1 MLTTYHTL
9 CTEFYDLEEHKNH
22 ALALDF
28 FLAKAKQIGGQ
39 ILEPMCGSGRF
50 LIPLL
55 EAGLDAEGFDG
66 SEAMLTACTKKY
78 AGAPVSQQLV
88 QNFSSN
94 KRYDLIFIPYGSWGL
109 ITDLSE
115 VQHGLAQL
123 YTCLK
128 PGGTLIL
135 EIETIAS
142 VPEHLGVWCRRTRV
156 RTDGSALALN
166 ALPTYNHQSQ
176 LFTACCRY
184 ESIVDGTVQ
193 ATEEEY
199 FRQYLYREDELDG
212 ILAEAGFTEI
222 KKFPAYDRS
231 EVTTSRTP
239 IMIYECRKSF

>member
-22 ALALDF
+22 APALDF

-115 VQHGLAQL
+115 AKIGLERL
-123 YTCLK
+123 YEHLA
-128 PGGTLIL
+128 PGGMLIL
-135 EIETIAS
+135 EIETVAS
-142 VPEHLGVWCRRTRV
+142 VPEHLDVWCRRTRV
-156 RTDGSALALN
+156 RTDGSVLALH
-166 ALPTYNHQSQ
+166 ALPTYDPQSQ
-176 LFTACCRY
+176 LFTAYCRY

-199 FRQYLYREDELDG
+199 FRQYLYREDELDV
-212 ILAEAGFTEI
+212 ILAEAGFTKI
-222 KKFPAYDRS
+222 KNFPAYNQTGMTDS
-231 EVTTSRTP
+231 TTP
-239 IMIYECRKSF
+239 IIIYVINK